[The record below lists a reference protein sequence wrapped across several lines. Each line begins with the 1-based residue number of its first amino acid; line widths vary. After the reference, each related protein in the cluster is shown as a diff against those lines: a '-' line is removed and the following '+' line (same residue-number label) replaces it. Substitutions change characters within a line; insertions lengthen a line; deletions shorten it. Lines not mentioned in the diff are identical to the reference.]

1 MDHVEPDV
9 ALCPGTS
16 AFAEELFRACCS
28 GRAIWLMSYRP
39 EVM

>member
-16 AFAEELFRACCS
+16 AFADELFRDCCS
-28 GRAIWLMSYRP
+28 GRAIL
-39 EVM
+39 E